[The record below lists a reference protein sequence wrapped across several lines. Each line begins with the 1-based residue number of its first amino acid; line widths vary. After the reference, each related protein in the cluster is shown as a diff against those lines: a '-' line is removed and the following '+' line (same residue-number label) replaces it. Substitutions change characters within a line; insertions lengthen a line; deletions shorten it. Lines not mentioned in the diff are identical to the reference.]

1 MVLHTYWNQY
11 RFSKDPELTIED
23 LKRYHDKDWIWE
35 DVCKNPNLKIDDLYL
50 FKKPF
55 DCFRYVLN
63 PNLNI
68 DFINKHSDEICYCE
82 MSRNPELPIDYVI
95 DNCDKRWSWKYIS
108 QNTFENKEIRNLKNQ
123 YKIEVLKLAK
133 EFYWNTLNKMCK
145 PPNGYYF
152 KKDIENMLKIDFIHK

>member
-1 MVLHTYWNQY
+1 MSYNEHINEDFIRKYIDKPWHWKDLIDNKAVTKKLLIDFPDKLWPPESQIIVTTINDYKNGTNKYWNQY

-68 DFINKHSDEICYCE
+68 PSFSQKVNKHSADAVRQRRSL
-82 MSRNPELPIDYVI
+82 MFS
-95 DNCDKRWSWKYIS
+95 
-108 QNTFENKEIRNLKNQ
+108 
-123 YKIEVLKLAK
+123 
-133 EFYWNTLNKMCK
+133 
-145 PPNGYYF
+145 
-152 KKDIENMLKIDFIHK
+152 